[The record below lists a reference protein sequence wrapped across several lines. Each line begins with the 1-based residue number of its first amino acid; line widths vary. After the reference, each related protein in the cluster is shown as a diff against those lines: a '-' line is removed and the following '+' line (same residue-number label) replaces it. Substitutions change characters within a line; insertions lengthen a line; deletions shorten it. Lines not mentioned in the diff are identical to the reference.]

1 MAHSVVELEEPDWEA
16 TFDVDPRAAQ
26 AMRNALVREVTDTAD
41 LVVPAHLPGLAHGR
55 IVTFGDRRRFVTV

>member
-1 MAHSVVELEEPDWEA
+1 
-16 TFDVDPRAAQ
+16 
-26 AMRNALVREVTDTAD
+26 MRNALVREVTDTTD